1 MIPEINLG
9 NILYIFWIGFIAITF
24 MYGQKIQIFITI
36 TRLSR
41 QLNRLNGT
49 IAMYSSNRE
58 IQQFVPIFDNEFL
71 DRNKQGF
78 VFNVENWVY
87 NNMNYLDSELRDS
100 IVTSEYNKNILRS
113 LSLNKT
119 RINGIRIWKLFVL
132 SQYMKR
138 L

>member
-1 MIPEINLG
+1 MANTPTDQANV
-9 NILYIFWIGFIAITF
+9 
-24 MYGQKIQIFITI
+24 
-36 TRLSR
+36 
-41 QLNRLNGT
+41 
-49 IAMYSSNRE
+49 E
-58 IQQFVPIFDNEFL
+58 IQ
-71 DRNKQGF
+71 KGF

-87 NNMNYLDSELRDS
+87 NNINYLDSELRDS